1 MKKILLLI
9 AVLSVAVACKEEV
22 MQKPAGL
29 IPEDTMVDILTDIAV
44 YQALEGY
51 DPQRL
56 SLSNVK
62 LDDFIFKKYKVNA
75 KIIETSN
82 KYYASDVDAYKK
94 LYARVIDRLDEKRK
108 VAGVEI
114 EKKTGVKPVDAK

>member
-1 MKKILLLI
+1 MKKIVLLI
-9 AVLSVAVACKEEV
+9 AILSVMVACKEEV

-29 IPEDTMVDILTDIAV
+29 IPEETMVDLLTDIAV
-44 YQALEGY
+44 YQAIDGY

-62 LDDFIFKKYKVNA
+62 LDDYIFNKYKVNA

-82 KYYASDVDAYKK
+82 KYYASDVEAYKK
-94 LYARVIDRLDEKRK
+94 MYAKVIERLEEKRK